1 MGAFLDRLSQSLTSK
16 ILSVIIGAI
25 IGYYSGIF
33 GLKGEIYA
41 LREENLKIQDSW
53 RNEIKDVKEII
64 MDLKI
69 LIIKNEQYINGI
81 ADPSIKKLDE
91 FEKKLY
97 ELEKNVEINNIK
109 NRSSSKKK

>member
-1 MGAFLDRLSQSLTSK
+1 MRTFFDRLSKSLTSQ
-16 ILSVIIGAI
+16 ILSVSIAAI
-25 IGYYSGIF
+25 FGYYSRIF
-33 GLKGEIYA
+33 G
-41 LREENLKIQDSW
+41 
-53 RNEIKDVKEII
+53 
-64 MDLKI
+64 LKI

-97 ELEKNVEINNIK
+97 ELEKNVEIINIK